1 MSIYIAAYLALMLL
15 CVADKNSHK
24 KIKNLGL
31 IFSFLL
37 VLLLVGTR
45 DETGTDWLPYW
56 DHYISSNRN
65 NFDIFNFEPGYQLF
79 VDISKYFGL
88 TYSQF
93 LFFFT
98 FTYLA
103 IFYSAFSYFKYPNTI
118 VFLFYSTYLIGLM
131 GTSRQLI
138 AISICCLAITKL
150 LQRRNYLFLVL
161 ILMASLFHRSSI
173 IFLIAL
179 MLFPFSDFK
188 KNNVALY
195 SVAAALIVM
204 ITVVD
209 LNWLISLISPLQFIV
224 SKLQDY
230 MITDTQSSIY
240 YVEDQWLVLL
250 LYTKRAVLALFFIIE
265 SRKNHYPIQYK
276 FIAVLYATGFA
287 IFCAAYPLM
296 PAVAVRLS
304 LYFSFFDI
312 IFLSYFA
319 WNSQWKNWGLIAVLL
334 LSAQGMRS
342 SLSYDSD
349 LIIPYKGLLFN
360 SDLYRQLR

>member
-1 MSIYIAAYLALMLL
+1 
-15 CVADKNSHK
+15 
-24 KIKNLGL
+24 
-31 IFSFLL
+31 
-37 VLLLVGTR
+37 
-45 DETGTDWLPYW
+45 
-56 DHYISSNRN
+56 
-65 NFDIFNFEPGYQLF
+65 
-79 VDISKYFGL
+79 
-88 TYSQF
+88 
-93 LFFFT
+93 
-98 FTYLA
+98 
-103 IFYSAFSYFKYPNTI
+103 
-118 VFLFYSTYLIGLM
+118 
-131 GTSRQLI
+131 
-138 AISICCLAITKL
+138 
-150 LQRRNYLFLVL
+150 
-161 ILMASLFHRSSI
+161 
-173 IFLIAL
+173 

-195 SVAAALIVM
+195 TVAAALIVM